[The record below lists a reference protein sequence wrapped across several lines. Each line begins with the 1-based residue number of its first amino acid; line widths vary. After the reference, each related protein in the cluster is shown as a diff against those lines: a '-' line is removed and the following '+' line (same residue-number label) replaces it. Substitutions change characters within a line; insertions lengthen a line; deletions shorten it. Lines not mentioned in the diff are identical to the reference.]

1 MEVKQ
6 IYTLINSVS
15 KEVLGK
21 TDIVQED
28 LMGIVDLGKE
38 VFNQSA
44 VDNYVKSLVNHIGK
58 VIFVNRPY
66 AGKVPSVLMDA
77 WEFGSVL
84 EKISADMPAA
94 EENDTWDL
102 TDGQTYSQDV
112 FHKPTVTAKFFNSKV
127 TFEVPV
133 SITERQVK
141 ESFSNAAQLNGFISM
156 IYAAVEK
163 SMTIKADALIM
174 RTINN
179 MIAETVL
186 ADAQAF
192 GATAAGNMTGADLA
206 SASTA
211 RCVNLLKLY
220 NDKYFP
226 ATPGTPDPTPN
237 PDALT
242 AAKAITDPDFIRF
255 ASYVMGTYAD
265 RLQSISTVFNVGG
278 KERFTPKDMLHV
290 VLLSDFA
297 KAAQTYLYSDTF
309 NRGDVLLPQAE
320 TVPFW
325 QGSGKNY
332 DFANTGHIKVKES
345 GGKDVEITGV
355 LGVMFDRDALG
366 VCNLDRRVT
375 TNYNAKAEFFN
386 NYYKFDAGYF
396 NDTNENFVVFFIK

>member
-1 MEVKQ
+1 MVVKQ

-15 KEVLGK
+15 GEVLGRN
-21 TDIVQED
+21 DIVTED
-28 LMGIVDLGKE
+28 LTGIVDLGKE

-84 EKISADMPAA
+84 EKISADVPEA
-94 EENDTWDL
+94 EENDTWNL
-102 TDGQTYSQDV
+102 TDGHSYDQDV

-192 GATAAGNMTGADLA
+192 GATAAGDMAGADFA

-220 NDKYFP
+220 NDKTG
-226 ATPGTPDPTPN
+226 AETP
-237 PDALT
+237 LT

-325 QGSGKNY
+325 QGSGQNY
-332 DFANTGHIKVKES
+332 DFASTGNINIKEN
-345 GGKDVEITGV
+345 GGKAVEISGV

-396 NDTNENFVVFFIK
+396 NDTNENFVVFFIE

>member
-1 MEVKQ
+1 MDVTR
-6 IYTLINSVS
+6 IYELINKVS
-15 KEVLGK
+15 GEVLGR
-21 TDIVQED
+21 TDIVNED
-28 LMGIVDLGKE
+28 LTGIVDLGTE
-38 VFNQSA
+38 VFNQNA

-84 EKISADMPAA
+84 EKISADVPEA
-94 EENDTWDL
+94 EENDTWNLQDKKS
-102 TDGQTYSQDV
+102 YAQDV
-112 FHKPTVTAKFFNSKV
+112 FHKPTVTAKFFNSKI

-141 ESFSNAAQLNGFISM
+141 ESLSNAAQLNGFISM

-186 ADAQAF
+186 ADARAF
-192 GATAAGNMTGADLA
+192 GATAEGDMEGADL
-206 SASTA
+206 SRASTA

-220 NDKYFP
+220 NDKTG
-226 ATPGTPDPTPN
+226 ATTK
-237 PDALT
+237 LT
-242 AAKAITDPDFIRF
+242 AAQAITDPDFIRF

-265 RLQSISTVFNVGG
+265 RLQSISTLFNVGK

-325 QGSGKNY
+325 QGSGQNY
-332 DFANTGHIKVKES
+332 EFADTGTIDIKES
-345 GGKDVEITGV
+345 GGKDVKISGV

-396 NDTNENFVVFFIK
+396 NDTNENFVVFFIE